1 MTMSFSDTLAQL
13 KSLEPRLRAQG
24 ISALYLFGSAARD
37 ETTTQSDVDLLFDTA
52 PDARFSLFDQAR
64 ITRQLSEHLHAPVDF
79 IPRRALHP
87 AIRAKVEAEQVRVF
101 G

>member
-1 MTMSFSDTLAQL
+1 MSRNDTLAQL
-13 KSLEPRLRAQG
+13 KALEPGLRAQG
-24 ISALYLFGSAARD
+24 VCALYLFGSTGRNEAAKD
-37 ETTTQSDVDLLFDTA
+37 SDVDLLFDIA
-52 PDARFSLFDQAR
+52 PDTRFSLFDQAR
-64 ITRQLSEHLHAPVDF
+64 ITRQLSEHLRAPVDF

>member
-1 MTMSFSDTLAQL
+1 MSRAKTMAQL
-13 KSLEPRLRAQG
+13 KTLEQHLRAQG
-24 ISALYLFGSAARD
+24 VCALYLFGSMGRNEAQQ
-37 ETTTQSDVDLLFDTA
+37 QSDVDLLFDIA